1 MTTLEAMLDA
11 VVEPARPHDP
21 ALLDARAA
29 VLATRGVLGARVRAR
44 AAAFARAGIEPGTA
58 VAFGVRQDADGIAWL
73 LGAIRAG
80 LAVVID
86 LPARGQPGN
95 AGLVGEAGRRGAAG
109 RVVRAGSAGH
119 GHQVGGD
126 GTARV
131 VLRPR
136 RGQGREGHCVV
147 GFGCEG
153 DVLEVRI
160 HLKQPGLEAS

>member
-44 AAAFARAGIEPGTA
+44 AAAYARAGIEPGTA

-80 LAVVID
+80 LAVVVLDPGIA
-86 LPARGQPGN
+86 PA
-95 AGLVGEAGRRGAAG
+95 LLEARCRAAG
-109 RVVRAGSAGH
+109 VEAVVTD
-119 GHQVGGD
+119 GGV
-126 GTARV
+126 A
-131 VLRPR
+131 
-136 RGQGREGHCVV
+136 
-147 GFGCEG
+147 
-153 DVLEVRI
+153 
-160 HLKQPGLEAS
+160 